1 MAEGGEIRSK
11 TAHRTPSQIKR
22 HGRTYQASPE
32 QRKKR
37 AERNAA
43 RAAVK
48 KKLGAAAVK
57 GKDVGHKKPMSKGG
71 TNAAGNLKVQSV
83 KKNRGHGMTRG
94 KKPNKGR

>member
-32 QRKKR
+32 QKKKR
-37 AERNAA
+37 AARNAA

-48 KKLGAAAVK
+48 KSKGAAAVA
-57 GKDVGHKKPMSKGG
+57 GKDVGHKRPLSKGG
-71 TNAAGNLKVQSV
+71 SNSASNLKVQS
-83 KKNRGHGMTRG
+83 KAKNRGHGMTKG
-94 KKPNKGR
+94 DKPNKGR